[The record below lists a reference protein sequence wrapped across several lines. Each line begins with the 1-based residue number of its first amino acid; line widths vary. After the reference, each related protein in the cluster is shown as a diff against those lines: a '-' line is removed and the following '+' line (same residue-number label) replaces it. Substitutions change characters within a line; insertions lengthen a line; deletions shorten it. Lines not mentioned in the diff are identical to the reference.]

1 MERGKK
7 ELFFV
12 QKILIF
18 VQKIKKRP
26 DIFRQRQRTADNIAS
41 KRSVGNQQS
50 VFPIFGEK
58 KRKKEEIFIL
68 PLLQNI

>member
-12 QKILIF
+12 QNILFF

-26 DIFRQRQRTADNIAS
+26 DKFEETRARIKKKHAHVLKHLRACFY
-41 KRSVGNQQS
+41 KMLEYSV
-50 VFPIFGEK
+50 
-58 KRKKEEIFIL
+58 
-68 PLLQNI
+68 

>member
-12 QKILIF
+12 QNILFF

-26 DIFRQRQRTADNIAS
+26 DKFEETRARI
-41 KRSVGNQQS
+41 
-50 VFPIFGEK
+50 K
-58 KRKKEEIFIL
+58 KTCPRFETLAGMF
-68 PLLQNI
+68 LQNAGIQRMTLVIYLFSFLAY

>member
-12 QKILIF
+12 QNILFF

-26 DIFRQRQRTADNIAS
+26 DKFEETRAQIKKTCPRFETLAGMFLQKAGIQRMTLVICLFSFLAY
-41 KRSVGNQQS
+41 
-50 VFPIFGEK
+50 
-58 KRKKEEIFIL
+58 
-68 PLLQNI
+68 

>member
-18 VQKIKKRP
+18 VQKIKKRLNKFEETRVQ
-26 DIFRQRQRTADNIAS
+26 I
-41 KRSVGNQQS
+41 
-50 VFPIFGEK
+50 K
-58 KRKKEEIFIL
+58 KTCPRFEALAGMF
-68 PLLQNI
+68 LQNAGIQRMTLVICLFSFLAY

>member
-12 QKILIF
+12 QKTKCF

-26 DIFRQRQRTADNIAS
+26 DKFEETRAYNRQNEMRA
-41 KRSVGNQQS
+41 V
-50 VFPIFGEK
+50 
-58 KRKKEEIFIL
+58 
-68 PLLQNI
+68 

>member
-18 VQKIKKRP
+18 VQKKKKKRP
-26 DIFRQRQRTADNIAS
+26 DKFEETRARI
-41 KRSVGNQQS
+41 
-50 VFPIFGEK
+50 K
-58 KRKKEEIFIL
+58 KTCPRFETLAGMF
-68 PLLQNI
+68 LQNAGIQRMTLVICLFSFLAY

>member
-18 VQKIKKRP
+18 VQKKKKRLNKFEETRVQIKKTCPR
-26 DIFRQRQRTADNIAS
+26 FETLA
-41 KRSVGNQQS
+41 GM
-50 VFPIFGEK
+50 F
-58 KRKKEEIFIL
+58 
-68 PLLQNI
+68 LQNAGIQRMTLVICLFSFLAY

>member
-18 VQKIKKRP
+18 VQKIKNVP
-26 DIFRQRQRTADNIAS
+26 TNL
-41 KRSVGNQQS
+41 
-50 VFPIFGEK
+50 K
-58 KRKKEEIFIL
+58 KHGHE
-68 PLLQNI
+68 

>member
-12 QKILIF
+12 QNILIF

-26 DIFRQRQRTADNIAS
+26 DKFEETRARIKKNAHVLKHLRACFY
-41 KRSVGNQQS
+41 KMLEYSV
-50 VFPIFGEK
+50 
-58 KRKKEEIFIL
+58 
-68 PLLQNI
+68 